1 MFRQGI
7 IAVMV
12 LGLGFTVLAT
22 ALPDIVSRSETVR
35 TNAAQQTG
43 LACNSGSGTSCSV
56 TLTSEHAHRDTTGV
70 VITET
75 SPGSVDR
82 SSGGSLGTDR
92 KTLTVSGLTTSTA
105 YVFTVDYLT
114 VDANVS
120 GTLNQFLVSLPLLLV
135 VGLLALIL
143 FTASKTFLSYK

>member
-1 MFRQGI
+1 MTR
-7 IAVMV
+7 
-12 LGLGFTVLAT
+12 
-22 ALPDIVSRSETVR
+22 
-35 TNAAQQTG
+35 
-43 LACNSGSGTSCSV
+43 
-56 TLTSEHAHRDTTGV
+56 TSEHGHRDQTGI
-70 VITET
+70 VIPES

-120 GTLNQFLVSLPLLLV
+120 GTMNQLLVSLPLLLV
-135 VGLLALIL
+135 VGLLGLIL
-143 FTASKTFLSYK
+143 FTAAKTFLSYK